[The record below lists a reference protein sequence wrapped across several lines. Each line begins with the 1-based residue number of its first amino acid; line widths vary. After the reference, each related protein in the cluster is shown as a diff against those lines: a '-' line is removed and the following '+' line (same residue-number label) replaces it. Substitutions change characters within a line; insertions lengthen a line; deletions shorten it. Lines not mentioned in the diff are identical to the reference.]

1 MEFTERV
8 DICNEFNHCFC
19 NVGENHKQLNFMNY
33 CRPSIPHSMACESI
47 DRDELLKLINTLN
60 PIKSP
65 GPDNIG
71 S

>member
-1 MEFTERV
+1 
-8 DICNEFNHCFC
+8 
-19 NVGENHKQLNFMNY
+19 
-33 CRPSIPHSMACESI
+33 MACESI